1 MLPSPIHPRYKNPPP
16 NTQSLSPQAS
26 FTFQLLLFP
35 TVFQNPANLKGPRGF
50 ILLQPSDSLDAQIN
64 GHVADSDLPAPVL
77 TSLRLHADSAL
88 SVRSLTWSPLL
99 PHSILQRGCQ
109 LAVCS
114 TDGRLRVFRA
124 PVQEAGSKWIQVA
137 DLSVTLTAHLRDTW
151 QSQTRG
157 NNEKVTR
164 GSDEKVTC
172 GSDGRL
178 PRSRDDKETRGA
190 QVDKSNGRDGSI
202 AGGTGGKRTRGS
214 NQSEQRSLAWSP
226 LVTLTWQVNQQ
237 RTNQEEGEKEA
248 GKQGEAKQ
256 AGGRQGDGKEGHGIA
271 VTFSCLASGSQ
282 SGHISLWLLPSVWEG
297 HSPHSLPPT
306 LPLPPPPSASHL
318 NGSWALLRS
327 LRAHPGRWITALTWL
342 DDGACGCDDVA
353 REKME
358 RGSKGRNS
366 CSSSSSSNSS
376 SGSSGSSVRLLLV
389 SGASDGSVTVWQVT
403 FSLTSLL
410 SQPTPTAA
418 KADLHPS
425 HGPPAHMSA
434 ALRTK
439 ITPLSKARQVVAWWV
454 QWGDGWG
461 RVGQRDGSGGQ
472 SRGEGGQMGSG
483 AGAAETNRESAE
495 VVGEVGERGKRK
507 ETGGMGGCVTV
518 GGWAD
523 AHAAAVTGVVVV
535 LRGMGLAALYSC
547 SQVDSIKCW
556 SVNPPPTFYTS
567 LCSAFSSSLSSALPS
582 SPPSS
587 PPSDFLPLRPLPL
600 PRLSSALPLTLSE
613 GSDDPTTQASRTDP
627 SDFVGC
633 HGLACSPNRL
643 VIATVS
649 PPHQSVTST
658 SRVQRRLLRHLKSQS
673 PPPDD

>member
-342 DDGACGCDDVA
+342 DDGACGCDD
-353 REKME
+353 
-358 RGSKGRNS
+358 
-366 CSSSSSSNSS
+366 
-376 SGSSGSSVRLLLV
+376 
-389 SGASDGSVTVWQVT
+389 
-403 FSLTSLL
+403 
-410 SQPTPTAA
+410 
-418 KADLHPS
+418 
-425 HGPPAHMSA
+425 
-434 ALRTK
+434 
-439 ITPLSKARQVVAWWV
+439 
-454 QWGDGWG
+454 WGDGWG

-547 SQVDSIKCW
+547 SQVLSQVDSIKCW